1 MSLSTLNSKHVALFL
16 SACLLAACTAAPG
29 ATPTPIPTSTP
40 LPTPT
45 TAPTPTP
52 VPPFRIVGY
61 TSFSG
66 YAAAGLQLDKLTHIN
81 YAFLILNADGTF
93 VDMGQSQGLSQLASI
108 AHQHNIKV
116 LISVGGWGYDAQFE
130 EFAADPALRSS
141 FVAALMQFV
150 QKYNLDGAD
159 IDWEYPDAGA
169 SAQNFTDLMHE
180 LSVALHPQG
189 KLLTAAVPALGSH
202 ADPISPA
209 VFGEVDFLNIMAYDG
224 PDQNH
229 SSYEYAEGAL
239 AYWAGRGLSAA
250 QTVLGVPFYA
260 RPLEV
265 PYRKLVGTDAK
276 ALDTDQLDYFGTT
289 VYYNGAPTLRRKTEL
304 AKQQASGIMIWTL
317 EEDSPGD
324 ASLLK
329 AIYEAAYEDGGR

>member
-1 MSLSTLNSKHVALFL
+1 MSLNFKTLPILL
-16 SACLLAACTAAPG
+16 SLQLILAACSAAS
-29 ATPTPIPTSTP
+29 TPTPTPVPTSTTV
-40 LPTPT
+40 PTPT

-66 YAAAGLQLDKLTHIN
+66 FAAAALQLDKLTHIN
-81 YAFLILNADGTF
+81 YAFLIPNADGTF
-93 VDMGQSQGLSQLASI
+93 VDMGQSQGLAQLAAT
-108 AHQHNIKV
+108 AHKHNIKV

-130 EFAADPALRSS
+130 QFAADPAMRSS
-141 FVAALMQFV
+141 FVTALVQFV

-169 SAQNFTDLMHE
+169 SSQNFTDLMHE
-180 LSVALHPQG
+180 LSVALRPQG
-189 KLLTAAVPALGSH
+189 KLLTAAVPALGSN
-202 ADPISPA
+202 ADPISPE
-209 VFGEVDFLNIMAYDG
+209 VFGDVDFLNIMAYDG
-224 PDQNH
+224 PDLNH

-265 PYRKLVGTDAK
+265 PYRKLVDSDAK
-276 ALDTDQLDYFGTT
+276 ALENDQIDYFGTT

-304 AKQQASGIMIWTL
+304 AKQKANGIMIWTL
-317 EEDSPGD
+317 EEDSPGE

-329 AIYEAAYEDGGR
+329 AIYEAAK

>member
-1 MSLSTLNSKHVALFL
+1 MSKCVRFIRLHLLL
-16 SACLLAACTAAPG
+16 ACFLAACNAASV
-29 ATPTPIPTSTP
+29 ATPTPLPTSTP

-45 TAPTPTP
+45 IAPTPTP

-61 TSFSG
+61 TSFG
-66 YAAAGLQLDKLTHIN
+66 GFAAAGLQLDKLTHIN
-81 YAFLILNADGTF
+81 YAFLIPNADGTF
-93 VDMGQSQGLSQLASI
+93 VDMGQSQGIAQLAAV

-116 LISVGGWGYDAQFE
+116 LISVGGWGYDEQFE
-130 EFAADPALRSS
+130 QFAADPAMRSS
-141 FVAALMQFV
+141 FVTALMQFV

-180 LSVALHPQG
+180 LSVALRGQG
-189 KLLTAAVPALGSH
+189 KLLTAAVPALGSN
-202 ADPISPA
+202 ADPISPE
-209 VFGEVDFLNIMAYDG
+209 VFDDVDFLNIMAYDG
-224 PDQNH
+224 SDTNH
-229 SSYEYAEGAL
+229 SSYKYAEGAL
-239 AYWAGRGLSAA
+239 AYWAGRGLSPA

-265 PYRKLVGTDAK
+265 SYRKLVESDSN
-276 ALDTDQLDYFGTT
+276 ALDSDQIDYFGTT

-317 EEDSPGD
+317 EQDSFD
-324 ASLLK
+324 DTSLLK
-329 AIYEAAYEDGGR
+329 AIYETAYEDGGR